1 MLVNMKEMLSHA
13 QRDGYAVMAV
23 NSVNMEM
30 ARAVIEAAEEEHS
43 PVIVQMT
50 RIQMKALAHP
60 EDLVPMVLA
69 MARRSSVPVCLN
81 LDHGPDYATVVD
93 TLRRGFTN
101 VMIDASSLPF
111 EENIRRTRIV
121 TDTAHAMGASV
132 EAELGHVGQA
142 VSGDGKTADFYT
154 NVEQAVEFVRRTE
167 VDALAVAVG
176 TAHGKYPAD
185 YVPKLDFKRLAE
197 LREPRRGRR
206 MLRNKAA
213 DGALG
218 AGGGTETGDRIR
230 RHAIF
235 IAPFLRIGAR
245 FDDRMKV
252 PAKIERIRRDIGD
265 GLRDIDL
272 CDPCPRKGARFDP
285 LEAFRQV
292 HGHIR
297 KRHVLERSL
306 LDHDSAGRQVEFRQG
321 RHLRAQQ
328 ERQYEQHRQFERIS
342 HVRIPHITM
351 IIAHRYNKRYRILPT
366 VFIACRPFN
375 VNKIV
380 FGNTEI
386 SLDLMFPNTKSI
398 SSGYLIQCNDE
409 PRERCKSGSKWP
421 QGGVIV
427 KRYIL
432 AQEKRH
438 RREPWMQIKL

>member
-1 MLVNMKEMLSHA
+1 MLVNMKEMLRHA

-50 RIQMKALAHP
+50 RIQMEALAHP

-197 LREPRRGRR
+197 LREA
-206 MLRNKAA
+206 LRVPLVMHGGSGSGEENIRKAI
-213 DGALG
+213 
-218 AGGGTETGDRIR
+218 AGGICKINVKTD
-230 RHAIF
+230 AF
-235 IAPFLRIGAR
+235 AAAANA
-245 FDDRMKV
+245 MKKKW
-252 PAKIERIRRDIGD
+252 AE
-265 GLRDIDL
+265 
-272 CDPCPRKGARFDP
+272 DP
-285 LEAFRQV
+285 EA
-292 HGHIR
+292 
-297 KRHVLERSL
+297 
-306 LDHDSAGRQVEFRQG
+306 D
-321 RHLRAQQ
+321 
-328 ERQYEQHRQFERIS
+328 Y
-342 HVRIPHITM
+342 M
-351 IIAHRYNKRYRILPT
+351 
-366 VFIACRPFN
+366 
-375 VNKIV
+375 
-380 FGNTEI
+380 EI
-386 SLDLMFPNTKSI
+386 MVTAEKA
-398 SSGYLIQCNDE
+398 
-409 PRERCKSGSKWP
+409 
-421 QGGVIV
+421 V
-427 KRYIL
+427 KRFVKEYIRMIGSNERYTFDF
-432 AQEKRH
+432 ADNGS
-438 RREPWMQIKL
+438 RE